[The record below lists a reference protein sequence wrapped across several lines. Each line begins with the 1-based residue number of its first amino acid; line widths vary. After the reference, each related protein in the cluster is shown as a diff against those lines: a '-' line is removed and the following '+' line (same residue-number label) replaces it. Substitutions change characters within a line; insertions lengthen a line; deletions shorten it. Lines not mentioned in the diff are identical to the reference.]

1 MLTTETPVISVMT
14 VNPITVGPEISLD
27 KVQELLDL
35 HQVRHILVVNEEK
48 SLIGIVS
55 QTDLTMLGM
64 IKNGPTVTNLESSS
78 LSVSDV
84 MTSELVS
91 LEPDDSISRAADL
104 FLTKEVHALPVLD
117 DGELIGIVTSHDLL
131 RSIFEDVLPL
141 SFTKWAKK

>member
-64 IKNGPTVTNLESSS
+64 IENGPTVTNLESSS

-91 LEPDDSISRAADL
+91 LEPDDSIRRAADL